1 MLVDRKCPTKVTL
14 VSPLDGQYGG
24 PMNSDQP
31 PLVSVI
37 LPAFNRA
44 WSLKS
49 AIDSILAQDDANLEA
64 IVVDDGS
71 TDQTP
76 ALLSAYGD
84 HIRVIHQPNRGVS
97 AARNAGIRAATGSLI
112 ALLDSDDSWLP
123 GKIKAQVDFFAAH
136 PDALICQT
144 EETWI
149 RNGVRVNPGRR
160 HKKHRGMIFERSLP
174 LCLIS
179 PSAVMLRRELLDEV
193 GLFDERLP
201 ACEDYDLWLR
211 ITWKYPVYLID
222 EPLITKHGGHADQL
236 SAMPQLDRYRIQAIV
251 KILRQGVLSAD
262 QTAAALEVLAQKCA
276 VYATGCRKRGRLS
289 EADDYDQLPNRWQ
302 KDTNDILNGIF

>member
-14 VSPLDGQYGG
+14 VPPLDGQYGR

-71 TDQTP
+71 TDETP

-97 AARNAGIRAATGSLI
+97 AARNAGIRAATGNLI

-262 QTAAALEVLAQKCA
+262 QTAAALKVLAQKCTI
-276 VYATGCRKRGRLS
+276 YATGCRKRGRLS
-289 EADDYDQLPNRWQ
+289 EADDYDQLPNKWQ
-302 KDTNDILNGIF
+302 KDTNDILNGII